1 MNVTTKGV
9 RGKMAKGILGTKL
22 GMTQIFTDEGHT
34 IPVTVIEAGP
44 CVVVQKKTKDK
55 DGYAAI
61 QLGYGNIRERL
72 INKPEMG
79 HFKRGKVSAKRY
91 LREIRSTEDLPHEV
105 GSEIKVDE
113 FSAGDR
119 VDIVG
124 TSIGKGFAGAIK
136 RWNFRRG
143 PMSHG
148 SMYHRRPGALG
159 ATGLARVLKGRK
171 LPGRLGGERVTIQNL
186 EVVRVDPE
194 RNLLLVKGSVPGRRG
209 SLLIIEEAVK
219 SQAAKNKK

>member
-1 MNVTTKGV
+1 
-9 RGKMAKGILGTKL
+9 MAKGILGKKL
-22 GMTQIFTDEGHT
+22 GMTQIFTDDGHA

-44 CVVVQKKTKDK
+44 CVVVQKKAMEK
-55 DGYAAI
+55 DGYYAI
-61 QLGYGNIRERL
+61 QLGFGDIRERL
-72 INKPEMG
+72 VNKPDMG
-79 HFKRGKVSAKRY
+79 HFKRHKVRPVRY
-91 LREIRSTEDLPHEV
+91 LREFRASEDLPHEV
-105 GSEIKVDE
+105 GSEIKADI
-113 FSAGDR
+113 FSEGDL
-119 VDIVG
+119 VDITG

-159 ATGLARVLKGRK
+159 ATGPARVLKGRK

-194 RNLLLVKGSVPGRRG
+194 RNLMLVKGSVPGRRG
-209 SLLIIEEAVK
+209 SLLIIKEAVK
-219 SQAAKNKK
+219 SRAAKNKK

>member
-1 MNVTTKGV
+1 
-9 RGKMAKGILGTKL
+9 MAKGILGTKL

-209 SLLIIEEAVK
+209 SLLVIEEAVK
-219 SQAAKNKK
+219 SQAAKIKK

>member
-1 MNVTTKGV
+1 
-9 RGKMAKGILGTKL
+9 MAKGILGTKL

>member
-1 MNVTTKGV
+1 
-9 RGKMAKGILGTKL
+9 MAKGILGKKL
-22 GMTQIFTDEGHT
+22 GMTRIFTDEGHA

-55 DGYAAI
+55 DGYYSV

-72 INKPEMG
+72 VNKPETG
-79 HFKRGKVSAKRY
+79 HFKRAKVSPHRY
-91 LREIRSTEDLPHEV
+91 LREFRASEDLPYEI
-105 GSEIKVDE
+105 GAEIKVDI
-113 FSAGDR
+113 FNKGDL

-124 TSIGKGFAGAIK
+124 TSIGKGFAGSIK
-136 RWNFRRG
+136 RWNFSKG

-148 SMYHRRPGALG
+148 SLFHRSPGSLG
-159 ATGLARVLKGRK
+159 ATGLSRVLKGTK
-171 LPGRLGGERVTIQNL
+171 LPGRLGGKRVTIQNL

-209 SLLIIEEAVK
+209 SLLIIKEAIK
-219 SQAAKNKK
+219 SKLTKNKR